1 MKSLQYDIVQT
12 TGSLGS
18 LLYTTYTDHFSSVA
32 NQIEKPLPNGGKDSR
47 KTLFYTFTM
56 KSILV

>member
-18 LLYTTYTDHFSSVA
+18 LLYTTTYTDHFSSVA
-32 NQIEKPLPNGGKDSR
+32 NQIEKPLPNGDNLAER
-47 KTLFYTFTM
+47 PY
-56 KSILV
+56 SIHLQWNQF